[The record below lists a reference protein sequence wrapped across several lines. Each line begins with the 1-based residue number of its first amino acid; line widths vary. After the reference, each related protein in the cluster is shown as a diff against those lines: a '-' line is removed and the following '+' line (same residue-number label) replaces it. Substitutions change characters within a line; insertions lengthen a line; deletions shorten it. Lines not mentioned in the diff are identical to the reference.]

1 MNEFMTFMYNY
12 WFLIVAGIAVVSV
25 VSIKVYNWLK
35 KPNNEQL
42 EQVRQW
48 LIYAVAKAEKELGSG
63 TGELKLRYVY
73 NMFIAKFPAIA
84 LFISFE
90 TFAEMVNKALE
101 ELEGL
106 MKENKEIDML
116 IKPSN
121 YIVCENKEDE
131 E

>member
-106 MKENKEIDML
+106 IAENSNIKDL
-116 IKPSN
+116 IIKGS
-121 YIVCENKEDE
+121 EDDNE
-131 E
+131 

>member
-106 MKENKEIDML
+106 IAENSNIKDLIIKE
-116 IKPSN
+116 S
-121 YIVCENKEDE
+121 EDNNE
-131 E
+131 

>member
-106 MKENKEIDML
+106 IAKNNNIKDL
-116 IKPSN
+116 IIKGS
-121 YIVCENKEDE
+121 EDNNE
-131 E
+131 

>member
-106 MKENKEIDML
+106 IAENSNIKDL
-116 IKPSN
+116 IIKGSEGDN
-121 YIVCENKEDE
+121 E
-131 E
+131 

>member
-1 MNEFMTFMYNY
+1 MNEFMTFIHDY
-12 WFLIVAGIAVVSV
+12 WFLILAAIAIVSV

-35 KPNNEQL
+35 QPNEKQL

-48 LIYAVAKAEKELGSG
+48 LIFAVAKAEKELGSG

-90 TFAEMVNKALE
+90 DFSKMVSKALE
-101 ELEGL
+101 ELEQL
-106 MKENKEIDML
+106 ISHNEKIQTLIIQEPLKE
-116 IKPSN
+116 
-121 YIVCENKEDE
+121 E

>member
-1 MNEFMTFMYNY
+1 MNEFMTFIHDY
-12 WFLIVAGIAVVSV
+12 WFLILAAIAVVSV

-35 KPNNEQL
+35 QPNEKQL

-48 LIYAVAKAEKELGSG
+48 LIFAVAKAEKELGSG

-90 TFAEMVNKALE
+90 DFSEMVSKALE
-101 ELEGL
+101 ELEQL
-106 MKENKEIDML
+106 ISHNDKIQTLIIQEPKE
-116 IKPSN
+116 
-121 YIVCENKEDE
+121 E
-131 E
+131 EK

>member
-1 MNEFMTFMYNY
+1 MNEFMTFIHNY
-12 WFLIVAGIAVVSV
+12 WFLILAAIAVISV

-35 KPNNEQL
+35 QPNEKQL

-48 LIYAVAKAEKELGSG
+48 LVFAVAKAEKELGSG

-90 TFAEMVNKALE
+90 DFSEMVSKALE
-101 ELEGL
+101 ELEQL
-106 MKENKEIDML
+106 ISHNDKIQTLIIHEPKE
-116 IKPSN
+116 
-121 YIVCENKEDE
+121 E
-131 E
+131 EK